1 MTFQMTIEIGNDAM
15 QDGEDIARA
24 IRSVAARV
32 AMVPTIDD
40 DVEAEGIIRDDN
52 GNKVGEWSVSA

>member
-1 MTFQMTIEIGNDAM
+1 M